1 MSRNPSTASQ
11 HLIANQVYLTPMK
24 PKHYLL
30 SLSAFGLFMMIPVTM
45 AVTGGN
51 VLALL
56 VGWFPPLLLG
66 GAWTLALGKG
76 MDFVLE
82 GRRVTVLFSAL
93 CSLGIFAFGVLGGA
107 LFNFFLNFRLHGPY
121 GLYDEIFSWF
131 VKPVYWLFL
140 FGLPC
145 ALVVGLLFHGGWRLL
160 QREGQ

>member
-1 MSRNPSTASQ
+1 
-11 HLIANQVYLTPMK
+11 MK

-30 SLSAFGLFMMIPVTM
+30 SLAAFGLLMMFPAAGI
-45 AVTGGN
+45 VTGGN
-51 VLALL
+51 VVAL
-56 VGWFPPLLLG
+56 VFSWFPPLLLG

-82 GRRVTVLFSAL
+82 GRRVTLLFTVLS
-93 CSLGIFAFGVLGGA
+93 SLGIFAFGVMGGA
-107 LFNFFLNFRLHGPY
+107 VFNFFLNFRLNGPA

-145 ALVVGLLFHGGWRLL
+145 ALVVGLLFHGGWKLL
-160 QREGQ
+160 EKKSPRG